1 MLRLAPQNTIQYDK
15 IQGRDKFKMIELG
28 SIQWVSDSIR
38 YGVVVAFVMFMQYV
52 WWWRFVGFRY
62 AKSLCQKGWKQTKL
76 ASSKWLTWN
85 YGGIESETCG
95 FDRG

>member
-52 WWWRFVGFRY
+52 W
-62 AKSLCQKGWKQTKL
+62 
-76 ASSKWLTWN
+76 
-85 YGGIESETCG
+85 
-95 FDRG
+95 